1 MGERSG
7 ARLGGR
13 WRRWSWTGD
22 RRRRWSWTGD
32 WRRRRSSP
40 GQQMTKAEADWA
52 AGDGGRA
59 HLGGGRVRRSSLWWP
74 AAEAE
79 LTWLPPCHAPEPQ
92 QQRARTRANV
102 AATVAALPAAALQER
117 GNRQRRRGE
126 RGGTAMAALGAA
138 IRLRRSS
145 ISPAIRHNAFRPPP
159 ALPTALLALEI
170 GDIIGVY
177 DNWAYSFLLFFSN

>member
-1 MGERSG
+1 MTEEELARAVGERSG

-79 LTWLPPCHAPEPQ
+79 LAWLPPCHAPEPQ
-92 QQRARTRANV
+92 QQRARTAGKGESTKKERGKGRNGDGGPRRCHPPSAQLYLSGNPPQC
-102 AATVAALPAAALQER
+102 LPAAA
-117 GNRQRRRGE
+117 
-126 RGGTAMAALGAA
+126 
-138 IRLRRSS
+138 
-145 ISPAIRHNAFRPPP
+145 RPPHRAP
-159 ALPTALLALEI
+159 SVR
-170 GDIIGVY
+170 DWRY
-177 DNWAYSFLLFFSN
+177 NWSI